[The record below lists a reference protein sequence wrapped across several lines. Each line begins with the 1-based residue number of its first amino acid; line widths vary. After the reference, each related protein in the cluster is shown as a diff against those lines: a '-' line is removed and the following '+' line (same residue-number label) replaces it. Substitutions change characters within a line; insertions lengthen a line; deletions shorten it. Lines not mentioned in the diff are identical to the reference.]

1 MKPRMTIDT
10 NTFDDNSIVV
20 DFDLYEN
27 RGGEL
32 EQTHFGGYVRVSQ
45 DDDAQ
50 CFTVVVIDADGD
62 VLSQTVVPYKFRP
75 VVE

>member
-1 MKPRMTIDT
+1 MKPTMKIDT

-32 EQTHFGGYVRVSQ
+32 EQTHFGGYVRISQ
-45 DDDAQ
+45 DDGAQ
-50 CFTVVVIDADGD
+50 CFSVVIIDADGD
-62 VLSQTVVPYKFRP
+62 VLLQTAVPYKFRP
-75 VVE
+75 VFE